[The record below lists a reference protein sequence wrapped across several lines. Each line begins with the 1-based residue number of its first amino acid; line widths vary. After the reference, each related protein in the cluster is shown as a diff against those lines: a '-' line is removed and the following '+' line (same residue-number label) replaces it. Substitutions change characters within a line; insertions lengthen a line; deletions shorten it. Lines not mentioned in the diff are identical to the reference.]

1 MIPEKE
7 RHNAKPQRT
16 APDGS
21 FMNDE
26 VHFVCQC
33 GYLKAFALDMKGS
46 VEGNGILEYI
56 GDPHADH
63 FYNNKKL

>member
-7 RHNAKPQRT
+7 RHNAKASRT
-16 APDGS
+16 STDGY

-26 VHFVCQC
+26 VHFVCKC
-33 GYLKAFALDMKGS
+33 GFLKAFALDIKGN
-46 VEGNGILEYI
+46 VTGDGVLEYI